1 MGKVACIGGGG
12 VRTPLVIFGI
22 NESAREL
29 GADEVVLYDPDFER
43 ARIMA
48 ALGSAVVERDG
59 GSLRVRAAE
68 KLEEAVEGA
77 DFVLS
82 SIRVGGIAAR
92 TADENAAVRHGYPG
106 QETTGPAGMAMA
118 LRTVPVAVEQARA
131 VERLAPKAWLINFTN
146 PAGLITQAILQS
158 AGVRAVGICDTPSEL
173 LHRIAIAL
181 GAEPAQVRCEYVGL
195 NHLGWVRR
203 IELRGEDVTDR
214 VLRDDR
220 MLEQLYP
227 AAMFDPEMIRSLR
240 LIPTEYLYF
249 YYCRSRALANQK
261 AHGGTRGASIA
272 RLNDALFA
280 RLAER
285 MAQNDRRGALTA
297 YMQYLNERSG
307 TYMKLEATGVT
318 GGETALDEAAL
329 GADPFR
335 AANGYHR
342 IALDVM
348 KALRG
353 TGARRLIVNV
363 LNRGSIDGVADS
375 DVVEVPCT
383 IGNGMITPERCG
395 ALPSAVRGLVLA
407 VKEYERTTIEAALTG
422 SKMLARKAMLL
433 YPAIGEWDPSAGLL
447 NDLQC
452 SCSLDEATAS
462 LI

>member
-43 ARIMA
+43 ARIMV
-48 ALGSAVVERDG
+48 ALGKAVVDRDG

-92 TADENAAVRHGYPG
+92 TADENASLRHGYPG

-118 LRTVPVAVEQARA
+118 LRTAPVAVEQARA
-131 VERLAPKAWLINFTN
+131 VGRLAPKAWLINFTN
-146 PAGLITQAILQS
+146 PAGLITQAILQY

-181 GAEPAQVRCEYVGL
+181 GAGPAEVRCEYVGL

-214 VLRDDR
+214 VLCDDR

-285 MAQNDRRGALTA
+285 MAQNDLRGALTA
-297 YMQYLNERSG
+297 YMQYLNVRSG
-307 TYMKLEATGVT
+307 TYMKIESAGEA
-318 GGETALDEAAL
+318 APDEAAL
-329 GADPFR
+329 DEDPFR

-353 TGARRLIVNV
+353 AEPRRLIVNV
-363 LNRGSIDGVADS
+363 LNRGSIDGVADN
-375 DVVEVPCT
+375 DVVEVPCA
-383 IGNGMITPERCG
+383 IGNGSIAPERCG
-395 ALPSAVRGLVLA
+395 ALPAAVRGLVLA
-407 VKEYERTTIEAALTG
+407 VKEYERATIEAALTG
-422 SKMLARKAMLL
+422 SKTLARKAMLI

-447 NDLQC
+447 HDLQC

-462 LI
+462 LT